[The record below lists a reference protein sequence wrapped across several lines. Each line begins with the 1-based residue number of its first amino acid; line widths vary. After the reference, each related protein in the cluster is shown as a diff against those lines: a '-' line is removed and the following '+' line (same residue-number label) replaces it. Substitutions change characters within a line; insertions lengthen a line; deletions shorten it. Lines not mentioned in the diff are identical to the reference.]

1 MILSLSVPRVAATLA
16 VAGLIAGGTFAS
28 SSSNADDDGPV
39 TASRTAVSHRA
50 DISARHDVAARPNPT
65 KVQTI
70 W

>member
-1 MILSLSVPRVAATLA
+1 MTLSLSAPRVVSVLA

-39 TASRTAVSHRA
+39 TGGRTAVSHKA
-50 DISARHDVAARPNPT
+50 DVSARHGASTHLNPT

-70 W
+70 R